1 MSSSTLLFLSKALTA
16 KRSGK
21 TLADRPKRLRP
32 GKHRLK
38 GTVAYDITAVVGED
52 SEADRSYGVPSD
64 DILDLAA
71 HLCGALRPHLY
82 KAAAVATELTRAKLE
97 DRGVRGTEYQ
107 HEGETVCIPR
117 AEVRHLATT
126 LAAGARE
133 GLAGSVKVKRPY
145 VGQIN
150 IVDAEVEI
158 D

>member
-1 MSSSTLLFLSKALTA
+1 M
-16 KRSGK
+16 
-21 TLADRPKRLRP
+21 
-32 GKHRLK
+32 
-38 GTVAYDITAVVGED
+38 VGED

-97 DRGVRGTEYQ
+97 DRGVRGVEYQ
-107 HEGETVCIPR
+107 HEGETVKVPR
-117 AEVRHLATT
+117 AEVRRLATT
-126 LAAGARE
+126 LAAGTRE
-133 GLAGSVKVKRPY
+133 GLASAVKVKRPY

-158 D
+158 N

>member
-1 MSSSTLLFLSKALTA
+1 MSTLLFLSKALTA

-21 TLADRPKRLRP
+21 TLADRPKTLKP
-32 GKHRLK
+32 GEHKLK
-38 GTVAYDITAVVGED
+38 GTISYDITAMVGED

-82 KAAAVATELTRAKLE
+82 KAAAVATELTRARLE

-107 HEGETVCIPR
+107 HEGETVKVPR
-117 AEVRHLATT
+117 AEVRSLAAT
-126 LAAGARE
+126 LAVGTRE
-133 GLAGSVKVKRPY
+133 GLASAVKVKRPY

>member
-1 MSSSTLLFLSKALTA
+1 MSTLLFLSKALTA

-21 TLADRPKRLRP
+21 TLADRPKRLKP
-32 GKHRLK
+32 GEHKLK
-38 GTVAYDITAVVGED
+38 GTISFDITATVGED

-82 KAAAVATELTRAKLE
+82 KAAAVATELTRARLE

-107 HEGETVCIPR
+107 HGDETVKVPR
-117 AEVRHLATT
+117 AEVRHLATA
-126 LAAGARE
+126 LAAGSRE
-133 GLAGSVKVKRPY
+133 ELAGAVKVKRPY

-150 IVDAEVEI
+150 IVEAAVNYAD
-158 D
+158 